1 MIARVVPLVR
11 LPNIKVEFDYEV
23 PSALESNIAVGQLV
37 SIPFRKSECFGLVL
51 ALHNDVQPGRVLK
64 TLSSIMFVEPLYTQ
78 TQMDLYGVIAQVYRI
93 NISTVLLLSMS
104 PLQKTKLKKMSVTPR
119 LSEEKKE
126 MKKARWL
133 GYDTVIEHA
142 QVLEKYSKGYTL
154 IVVPTIERIDEV
166 FELLPQYIQDEAI
179 LWHAELTEKEKF
191 EHWWQIRNGQKRIII
206 GTRSVVMLPFFTLN
220 TIILDY
226 EHDAQHKQ
234 SDQAPRYHSRDMV
247 LLLARVY
254 GAQSIYTSFSPSTNT
269 FFGVHKGLIEG
280 ELSLVTT
287 QKPQEII
294 SIEDEWKKG
303 MKGALAESVHE
314 HIASHTGNVLCY
326 INRTGFAQAVVCK
339 SCHQSIVCSVCG
351 GAAKYFEKTQTLS
364 CGHCRR
370 TGPLPPSCPSCQHP
384 ILHFA
389 GIGTERLEKE
399 LKERYGKTHR
409 IVRIDATV
417 DTETFSS
424 YRERTIF
431 IGTRAILSRLPFS
444 CLETIVYVDVDSELQ
459 MPEFLSHEEVW
470 HTIESFNYYRTATST
485 LFLQTHN
492 PKHIVIR
499 SLSEKER
506 WYRTELQTRKVVSYP
521 PYFCLVKYCI
531 PGETLELSKQ
541 SAQRYFDT
549 ILATLTEKKSPII
562 LERPFLMSPS
572 FAQRRHW
579 HGIVAHIPMAT
590 WVNDILFLNSLF
602 AADVKIDPN
611 PVSLLGL

>member
-1 MIARVVPLVR
+1 MIARIVPLVR
-11 LPNIKVEFDYEV
+11 LPNIKAEFDYEV
-23 PSALESNIAVGQLV
+23 PSTLESNIAVGQLV
-37 SIPFRKSECFGLVL
+37 TIPFRKSECFGLVL
-51 ALHNDVQPGRVLK
+51 ALHRDAQGRALK
-64 TLSSIMFVEPLYTQ
+64 PLSSIVFAEPVYTQ
-78 TQMDLYGVIAQVYRI
+78 TQLDLYVVLAGVYRI
-93 NISTVLLLSMS
+93 NISTLLLLSMS
-104 PLQKTKLKKMSVTPR
+104 PLQKTKLKKVTVTPF
-119 LSEEKKE
+119 LNPDKKE
-126 MKKARWL
+126 IKKPQWL
-133 GYDTVIEHA
+133 GYTTEIEHA
-142 QVLEKYSKGYTL
+142 QMLKETISGSTL
-154 IVVPTIERIDEV
+154 IVVPSIQLVDEV
-166 FELLPQYIQDEAI
+166 FQLLPKKLQEESIV
-179 LWHAELTEKEKF
+179 WHAELTEKEKF

-206 GTRSVVMLPFFTLN
+206 GTRSVAILPFFALD

-226 EHDAQHKQ
+226 EHDEQHKQ
-234 SDQAPRYHSRDMV
+234 SDQAPRYHVRDMV
-247 LLLARVY
+247 ALLARVY
-254 GAQSIYTSFSPSTNT
+254 GAQSVYTSFSPSTST

-280 ELSLVTT
+280 NLSLVAT

-294 SIEDEWKKG
+294 SIEDECKKG
-303 MKGALAESVHE
+303 MKGALAESIHDY
-314 HIASHTGNVLCY
+314 IATHSGNVLCY

-370 TGPLPPSCPSCQHP
+370 SGPLPPSCPSCQHP

-417 DTETFSS
+417 NIETFSL

-444 CLETIVYVDVDSELQ
+444 SLETIVYVDVDSELQ

-470 HTIESFNYYRTATST
+470 HVIESFNYYRTQNST
-485 LFLQTHN
+485 LFIQTHN

-499 SLSEKER
+499 SLTEKER
-506 WYRTELQTRKVVSYP
+506 WYRTELQTHKLVSYP
-521 PYFCLVKYCI
+521 PYHCLVKYCI
-531 PGETLELSKQ
+531 PGETSELAKG
-541 SAQRYFDT
+541 SAQRYFDS
-549 ILATLTEKKSPII
+549 ILATLTEKKSEII

-572 FAQRRHW
+572 FAQRRYW
-579 HGIVAHIPMAT
+579 YGIVAHIPMMM

-602 AADVKIDPN
+602 AADVKVDPN